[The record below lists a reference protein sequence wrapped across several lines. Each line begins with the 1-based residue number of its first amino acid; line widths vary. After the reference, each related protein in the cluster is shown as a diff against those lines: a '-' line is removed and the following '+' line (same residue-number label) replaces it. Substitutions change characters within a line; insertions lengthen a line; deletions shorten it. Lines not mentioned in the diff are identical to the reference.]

1 MVASIDDYTRPLVAE
16 CKRMQGKYPGL
27 PLFILGH
34 SMGGLISLTA
44 DMENPGL
51 FSGVVLSAPLI
62 IGGNNNSINRV
73 LGGLGSKLFPTCS
86 LELT

>member
-1 MVASIDDYTRPLVAE
+1 MDEYTRPLVAE
-16 CKRMQGKYPGL
+16 CKRMQGKHPGL

-62 IGGNNNSINRV
+62 IGANDNSINRV